1 MAHAQAGAGR
11 VTSGMSNA
19 RLASLDLRALLL
31 VALLALPLAACA
43 PGAFGGANTDDP
55 VVAELQ
61 RAAEVIY
68 HRMELGRLELG
79 AYTTTP
85 LVDARIPE
93 GATLTLVEYD
103 AENGASYTLLLTSS
117 RFPQGAW
124 RITPR
129 GVARTAGG

>member
-1 MAHAQAGAGR
+1 MRYARGVVGAI
-11 VTSGMSNA
+11 M
-19 RLASLDLRALLL
+19 LALL
-31 VALLALPLAACA
+31 VSACA
-43 PGAFGGANTDDP
+43 PGAFGGANPDDP

-85 LVDARIPE
+85 LVDAKIPE
-93 GATLTLVEYD
+93 GATLTLVQYD
-103 AENGASYTLLLTSS
+103 AEKGSTYTLLLSSS

-129 GVARTAGG
+129 GVSRVAAS